1 MKTNTKIYTEEFV
14 LNELT
19 LLLKTLKEDK
29 DIVYLWELFINKD
42 YSRQR
47 FSEWLTEYNT
57 NEEIKEISDTIKEI
71 LETRAVK
78 WAITNKL
85 NPTMTIFHLKNN
97 YKDNWK
103 DKSEVDQTLKW
114 SLETNINEEQMRLIA
129 NRVLNGKTS
138 ITNDTESE

>member
-14 LNELT
+14 FNELK
-19 LLLKTLKEDK
+19 LLLQTLKEDK
-29 DIVYLWELFINKD
+29 EIVYLWELFIDKD

-57 NEEIKEISDTIKEI
+57 NEDIKEISDTIKEI

-103 DKSEVDQTLKW
+103 DKSEVDTNLKW
-114 SLETNINEEQMRLIA
+114 SLETNINEEQMKIIA

-138 ITNDTESE
+138 ITNDT